1 MLLMGIN
8 RTTYSEHDMQRIL
21 KDAEYRKSV
30 ASQNRQRR
38 YRRSKL
44 DPHRALILDLHE
56 RGKSLDV
63 IRLVLSGG
71 AVRPKVRVG
80 RTTIHDYIKRCLSDA

>member
-1 MLLMGIN
+1 M
-8 RTTYSEHDMQRIL
+8 RRIL
-21 KDAEYRKSV
+21 QDAEYRKSV
-30 ASQNRQRR
+30 ARQNKQRR

-56 RGKSLDV
+56 RGMSLDV

-71 AVRPKVRVG
+71 EVTPKVRVG
-80 RTTIHDYIKRCLSDA
+80 RTTIYDYIKRCLSDA

>member
-1 MLLMGIN
+1 MGIN
-8 RTTYSEHDMQRIL
+8 RTTYSEQDMQRIL

-30 ASQNRQRR
+30 AKQNKQRR
-38 YRRSKL
+38 FRRSKL
-44 DPHRALILDLHE
+44 DAHKALILDLHE

-71 AVRPKVRVG
+71 SVTPKVRAG
-80 RTTIHDYIKRCLSDA
+80 RTTIHDYIKRCLTDA